1 LSRQNIGLS
10 MIPGLFIVLE
20 EKVISIIIQP
30 IQIYFEL
37 FVNK

>member
-1 LSRQNIGLS
+1 
-10 MIPGLFIVLE
+10 MIVSFIVVE
-20 EKVISIIIQP
+20 EKVILIIIQS

>member
-1 LSRQNIGLS
+1 
-10 MIPGLFIVLE
+10 MIVSFIVVE
-20 EKVISIIIQP
+20 EKVILIIIQP

>member
-1 LSRQNIGLS
+1 VS
-10 MIPGLFIVLE
+10 FIVLE
-20 EKVISIIIQP
+20 EKVISIIIKS

>member
-1 LSRQNIGLS
+1 
-10 MIPGLFIVLE
+10 MIVSFIVVE
-20 EKVISIIIQP
+20 EKVILIIIHS

>member
-1 LSRQNIGLS
+1 
-10 MIPGLFIVLE
+10 MIVSFIVLE
-20 EKVISIIIQP
+20 QKVISIIIQS